1 MLMSEAIS
9 SECSRVTSYERL
21 SESMRLDNEY
31 VPSRSSSRSSI
42 TTSTRKNRA
51 YWGILTKVLSFTQ
64 VGTKQ
69 RTKQIDDRKKNETT
83 KRRSTWLPDPERRWP
98 VQGW

>member
-1 MLMSEAIS
+1 MLISKLITSERL
-9 SECSRVTSYERL
+9 RVTSYERL

-31 VPSRSSSRSSI
+31 VSDKSSSSS

-51 YWGILTKVLSFTQ
+51 YWGILTKVLCFTQ

-69 RTKQIDDRKKNETT
+69 RIKQVEDKKNETT